1 MKNKFTNLW
10 AFCVAVLLTAC
21 VDADYHLSNLDST
34 IQVES
39 TVVAPL
45 AYSRLQLTDLLTD
58 SLKGMEILM
67 EGDDMYLVHTD
78 SQYMGNELMDRL
90 EMLPVGKFDWALK
103 IEEDIPGVSI
113 MSGEIYKH
121 VSFQFDEINDNPN
134 ERLDSVLFSDCDAML
149 TVRVVH
155 IDLAENSYLDI
166 QFAEDTLLLDT
177 LRYPG
182 NKIRI
187 PLEQAETTVPLHL
200 NKAMLRL
207 KGGKEVG
214 VLLKGEIH
222 ANSSFV
228 AGDEIDL
235 ILDFNG
241 VKPHLTYMNIGTAR
255 DIYQGT
261 KTIDFNYT
269 EDFQSTEAFFPFY
282 DPQILM
288 SCINNIGVPVR
299 YYIDYVEATDS
310 RTGQSVRADFG
321 GENPD
326 TTSIVVKTPAFEQIA
341 DLSINELMRFDTKQL
356 TCKTDTL
363 FDRAYGHTDRLFKIN
378 PDKLTYHY
386 RIRSVDNN
394 PNNVHFFF
402 YNSDMTLAEQ
412 AKLPLWFEGDEANED
427 KNFYISVTD
436 TVLFTASSTEMTDM
450 DFTPNTNVVL
460 KLSYKNFLPVGT
472 EGHIRFLGADG
483 NEVESMKSARQS
495 FYIESGS
502 VNEQGYVEESHV
514 KEDAIRIA
522 LEYQEAKALLTE
534 VASFE
539 LSYRIANENRK
550 TIRLRSTDW
559 LELKAHLYFDGS
571 LVLNPQEMEE

>member
-1 MKNKFTNLW
+1 
-10 AFCVAVLLTAC
+10 
-21 VDADYHLSNLDST
+21 
-34 IQVES
+34 
-39 TVVAPL
+39 
-45 AYSRLQLTDLLTD
+45 
-58 SLKGMEILM
+58 
-67 EGDDMYLVHTD
+67 
-78 SQYMGNELMDRL
+78 
-90 EMLPVGKFDWALK
+90 
-103 IEEDIPGVSI
+103 
-113 MSGEIYKH
+113 
-121 VSFQFDEINDNPN
+121 
-134 ERLDSVLFSDCDAML
+134 
-149 TVRVVH
+149 
-155 IDLAENSYLDI
+155 
-166 QFAEDTLLLDT
+166 
-177 LRYPG
+177 
-182 NKIRI
+182 
-187 PLEQAETTVPLHL
+187 
-200 NKAMLRL
+200 
-207 KGGKEVG
+207 
-214 VLLKGEIH
+214 
-222 ANSSFV
+222 V

-269 EDFQSTEAFFPFY
+269 EDFQSKEAFFPFY

-412 AKLPLWFEGDEANED
+412 AKLPLWFG
-427 KNFYISVTD
+427 
-436 TVLFTASSTEMTDM
+436 
-450 DFTPNTNVVL
+450 
-460 KLSYKNFLPVGT
+460 
-472 EGHIRFLGADG
+472 
-483 NEVESMKSARQS
+483 
-495 FYIESGS
+495 
-502 VNEQGYVEESHV
+502 
-514 KEDAIRIA
+514 
-522 LEYQEAKALLTE
+522 
-534 VASFE
+534 
-539 LSYRIANENRK
+539 
-550 TIRLRSTDW
+550 
-559 LELKAHLYFDGS
+559 
-571 LVLNPQEMEE
+571 

>member
-1 MKNKFTNLW
+1 
-10 AFCVAVLLTAC
+10 
-21 VDADYHLSNLDST
+21 
-34 IQVES
+34 
-39 TVVAPL
+39 
-45 AYSRLQLTDLLTD
+45 
-58 SLKGMEILM
+58 
-67 EGDDMYLVHTD
+67 
-78 SQYMGNELMDRL
+78 
-90 EMLPVGKFDWALK
+90 
-103 IEEDIPGVSI
+103 
-113 MSGEIYKH
+113 
-121 VSFQFDEINDNPN
+121 
-134 ERLDSVLFSDCDAML
+134 
-149 TVRVVH
+149 
-155 IDLAENSYLDI
+155 
-166 QFAEDTLLLDT
+166 
-177 LRYPG
+177 
-182 NKIRI
+182 
-187 PLEQAETTVPLHL
+187 
-200 NKAMLRL
+200 
-207 KGGKEVG
+207 
-214 VLLKGEIH
+214 
-222 ANSSFV
+222 
-228 AGDEIDL
+228 
-235 ILDFNG
+235 
-241 VKPHLTYMNIGTAR
+241 
-255 DIYQGT
+255 
-261 KTIDFNYT
+261 
-269 EDFQSTEAFFPFY
+269 
-282 DPQILM
+282 
-288 SCINNIGVPVR
+288 
-299 YYIDYVEATDS
+299 
-310 RTGQSVRADFG
+310 
-321 GENPD
+321 
-326 TTSIVVKTPAFEQIA
+326 
-341 DLSINELMRFDTKQL
+341 MRFDTKQL